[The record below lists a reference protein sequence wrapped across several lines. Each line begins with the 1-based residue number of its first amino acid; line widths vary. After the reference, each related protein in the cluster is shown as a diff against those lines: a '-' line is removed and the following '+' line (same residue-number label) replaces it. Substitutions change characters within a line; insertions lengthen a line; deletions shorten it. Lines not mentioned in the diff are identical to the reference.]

1 MEIKKEL
8 YSEKALTKAIKAFS
22 NLCEIN
28 VTETNAGWNLLLKKC
43 KYDCELTERE
53 FENYLIGLENL

>member
-22 NLCEIN
+22 NLCDIKVSEK
-28 VTETNAGWNLLLKKC
+28 NAGWDLILENC
-43 KYDCELTERE
+43 KYDCELTEKNSR
-53 FENYLIGLENL
+53 II